1 MKSGWRTAA
10 KTLTVAAIAGVVA
23 VSCGS
28 PAGRTASNTPLE
40 VIETSGASDR
50 AASMSSESMAYGRRT
65 YVAADDLGVLPTEA
79 RAWRFSPAIVDVA
92 QVRALAGAF
101 GIEGE
106 PVAVT
111 DDKGGGWEVGTYP
124 APLLRVT
131 ADAMAD
137 WYVNASSSVTSG
149 CVVAESGVI
158 VGYASDDPSAPNVPI
173 ASDGVTNCAPL
184 PAAEDL
190 LDTDGALAAAHQLIT
205 AAGFDP
211 DDFTMTPAIDSWAT
225 TVNATRK
232 VDGLNTDIGWS
243 MTFGSHGALQWAS
256 GWLGEPA
263 PAGDYP
269 LVDVAT
275 ALERLN
281 DGPVALLAG
290 VALLAP
296 EGCGDAMTEGA
307 PERPATSASCPEPA
321 ATVVTS
327 VQLSLSSVWTGDGR
341 VWLAPSFRF
350 QTEAGD
356 EATVV
361 AVTDEY
367 FRQIDG
373 AATSDPG
380 PADGSSGSVD
390 GGSVEPAP
398 APEPPQRGTV
408 AVSPEETQALVELAE
423 DEAAK
428 VAGERGWVLRVI
440 ARDGEA
446 FAVTEDYRVDR
457 VNVTIKSGVV
467 VAATVG

>member
-1 MKSGWRTAA
+1 MAA
-10 KTLTVAAIAGVVA
+10 VAGVVA

-40 VIETSGASDR
+40 VIETSGAGDR
-50 AASMSSESMAYGRRT
+50 AASMSSESMAYGGRT
-65 YVAADDLGVLPTEA
+65 YVAAGDLGALPTEA
-79 RAWRFSPAIVDVA
+79 RAWRFNPAIVDVA

-111 DDKGGGWEVGTYP
+111 DDKGGGWEVGTDP

-131 ADAMAD
+131 ADAMAN

-149 CVVAESGVI
+149 CAVAEARATG
-158 VGYASDDPSAPNVPI
+158 GDASDDPSAPDVPV
-173 ASDGVTNCAPL
+173 ASDGVTTCAPP

-190 LDTDGALAAAHQLIT
+190 LSVDGALTAAQQRIT

-211 DDFTMTPAIDSWAT
+211 GDFTMTATADSWAT

-232 VDGLNTDIGWS
+232 IDGLNTDLTWS

-256 GWLGEPA
+256 GWLAEPA

-269 LVDVAT
+269 LVNVAT

-281 DGPVALLAG
+281 AGQVAPLAG

-296 EGCGDAMTEGA
+296 VGCGDAVAKGA
-307 PERPATSASCPEPA
+307 PERPATSAACPEPTPTA
-321 ATVVTS
+321 VTS

-356 EATVV
+356 EVSVV

-367 FRQIDG
+367 FRQVDEP
-373 AATSDPG
+373 ATSDPG
-380 PADGSSGSVD
+380 PADGSTGSAGSGSGAGGSVD

-398 APEPPQRGTV
+398 APEPPQHGTV
-408 AVSPEETQALVELAE
+408 AVAPEETQALVGLAE

-440 ARDGEA
+440 ARDGET
-446 FAVTEDYRVDR
+446 FAVTEDYRIDR
-457 VNVTIKSGVV
+457 VNVTIESGVV